1 MNNLSANNQTIDLL
15 CDVIDN
21 FGDIGFV
28 YRLAKSLSKEI
39 QNSTETRLRISV
51 KGINSFAKM
60 CPFVD
65 NSKSCQTI
73 KNNQTNNLEWEILN
87 WEDQEACLLSYRKIP
102 PQKILQCF
110 QCTRPYF
117 FDQIIFSRTAPSSV
131 IINID
136 YLTAEEWAKDFHL
149 KKGVTP
155 VQQSR
160 KINFMPGFMEGT
172 GGLIFTEHCQNN
184 LTLQK
189 LFPKVEFSTDFKIF
203 IFGYEKDYTPLLKSI
218 SRFSKISGRKCTI
231 FTADR
236 KNNFEQ
242 AVKSAPNVQICQM
255 EFVTQEQFDSLLTEF
270 DFLFI
275 RGEDSWARASLLG
288 TPFLWQAYKQDE
300 QYQLIKVDAF
310 VKLLTHGIETEQAK
324 ILENAFFSYNTTFYN
339 RFQDLEEFGTD
350 SDTVLY
356 SKKFLPLF
364 HQPEEL
370 KKFEEDSILNL
381 LLNIEKIQPAY
392 KRLSEKLHSLGN
404 LTNKIVEILNKIR

>member
-1 MNNLSANNQTIDLL
+1 MNSLSANNQTIDLL

-110 QCTRPYF
+110 QCTRPDF

-136 YLTAEEWAKDFHL
+136 YLTAEEWARDFHL

-231 FTADR
+231 FAADR

-255 EFVTQEQFDSLLTEF
+255 EFVTQEHF
-270 DFLFI
+270 
-275 RGEDSWARASLLG
+275 
-288 TPFLWQAYKQDE
+288 AY
-300 QYQLIKVDAF
+300 
-310 VKLLTHGIETEQAK
+310 
-324 ILENAFFSYNTTFYN
+324 
-339 RFQDLEEFGTD
+339 
-350 SDTVLY
+350 
-356 SKKFLPLF
+356 
-364 HQPEEL
+364 
-370 KKFEEDSILNL
+370 
-381 LLNIEKIQPAY
+381 
-392 KRLSEKLHSLGN
+392 
-404 LTNKIVEILNKIR
+404 